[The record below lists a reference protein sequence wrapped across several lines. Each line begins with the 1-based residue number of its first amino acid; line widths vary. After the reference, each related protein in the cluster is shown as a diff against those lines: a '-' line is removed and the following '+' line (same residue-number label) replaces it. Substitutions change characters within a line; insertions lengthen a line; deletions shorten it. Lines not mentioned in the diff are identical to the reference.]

1 MANPVRTVN
10 SVDRHPEP
18 FEPRVPVVVHA
29 RDPISREGAL
39 SALDRDARIEVRE
52 RKSPGGVILLVD
64 HVLSQGTL
72 TQMRRAVGGDGSKAV
87 LVLDTLQDD
96 EFHEVVSYGVSAVV
110 WRHEA
115 TRNRLIQAVLAA
127 ARGDGDLPADL
138 LGRLIRQMGT
148 GASPAVGGGPGFPTY
163 GLTPREVEVMRLVA
177 EGFGTAKIAAELC
190 YSERT
195 IKDVMYKLTTR
206 LNLRNRAHAVAYALR
221 EGYI

>member
-1 MANPVRTVN
+1 MCLAEAAH
-10 SVDRHPEP
+10 SMGRHPEQVA
-18 FEPRVPVVVHA
+18 PRIPVVVHA

-39 SALDRDARIEVRE
+39 SALERDSRIEIRE
-52 RKSPGGVILLVD
+52 RKTPGGVILMVD

-72 TQMRRAVGGDGSKAV
+72 AQMRRAVGGDGSKAV

-96 EFHEVVSYGVSAVV
+96 EFHEIVSYGVSAVV

-138 LGRLIRQMGT
+138 LGRLIRQLGT
-148 GASPAVGGGPGFPTY
+148 GGPPTATGPGFPSY

>member
-1 MANPVRTVN
+1 M
-10 SVDRHPEP
+10 DRHPEQC
-18 FEPRVPVVVHA
+18 EPRVPVVVHA

-39 SALDRDARIEVRE
+39 SALDRDSRIEVRE

-72 TQMRRAVGGDGSKAV
+72 TQMRRAVGGDGAKAV
-87 LVLDTLQDD
+87 LVLDTLQDE
-96 EFHEVVSYGVSAVV
+96 EFQEIVSYGVSAVV

-148 GASPAVGGGPGFPTY
+148 GSSPATAPPGFPTY

-177 EGFGTAKIAAELC
+177 EGFGTARIAAELC

>member
-1 MANPVRTVN
+1 MCLAETAH
-10 SVDRHPEP
+10 SMGRHPEQA
-18 FEPRVPVVVHA
+18 EPRIPVVVHA

-39 SALDRDARIEVRE
+39 SALERDSRIEIRE
-52 RKSPGGVILLVD
+52 RKTPGGVILMVD

-96 EFHEVVSYGVSAVV
+96 EFHEIVSCGVSAVV

-148 GASPAVGGGPGFPTY
+148 GSPHTATGPGFPSY

>member
-1 MANPVRTVN
+1 MIV
-10 SVDRHPEP
+10 
-18 FEPRVPVVVHA
+18 
-29 RDPISREGAL
+29 
-39 SALDRDARIEVRE
+39 
-52 RKSPGGVILLVD
+52 LVD

-96 EFHEVVSYGVSAVV
+96 EFHEIVNYGVSAVV

-115 TRNRLIQAVLAA
+115 TRSRLIQAVLAA

-148 GASPAVGGGPGFPTY
+148 GAQPAVAGGSRSPAH

-177 EGFGTAKIAAELC
+177 EGFGTAKIAVELC

-195 IKDVMYKLTTR
+195 IKDVMYKLTAR
-206 LNLRNRAHAVAYALR
+206 LHLRNRAHAVAYALR